1 MKKVILLTKVK
12 NKFTTLAKY
21 KNIILILYIVKK
33 CLYIKGKTNYV
44 VHVFFLFEKIKKIVF
59 LLVLKNDKKNL

>member
-1 MKKVILLTKVK
+1 MKQVILLTKVK

-33 CLYIKGKTNYV
+33 CLYIKEKQIMLFMY
-44 VHVFFLFEKIKKIVF
+44 FFYLKKEKRLYF
-59 LLVLKNDKKNL
+59 YLY

>member
-33 CLYIKGKTNYV
+33 CLYIKEKQIMLFMY
-44 VHVFFLFEKIKKIVF
+44 FFYLKKEKRLYF
-59 LLVLKNDKKNL
+59 YLY